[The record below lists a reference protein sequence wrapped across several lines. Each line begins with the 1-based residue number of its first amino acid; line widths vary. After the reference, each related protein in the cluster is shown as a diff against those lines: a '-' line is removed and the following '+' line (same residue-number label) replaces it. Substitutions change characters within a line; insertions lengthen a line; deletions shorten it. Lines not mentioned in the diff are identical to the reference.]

1 MAQLKNPRHELMA
14 QAIASGK
21 TQAQAHKEAGYKG
34 TADGAKMVLREHP
47 EIRDRVAELLA
58 ATAAQTVK
66 GGVDVINGLWAVFE
80 KMKELATGKGGGRAT
95 VRISAANA
103 MKQQA
108 ELLGRHY
115 RLWDYGDGDRAADTL
130 PLAERL
136 KQYRKEES
144 SAPALIGGSNVVS
157 LKREA

>member
-1 MAQLKNPRHELMA
+1 MPQLENPKHERMA
-14 QAIASGK
+14 QAMAAGM

-34 TADGAKMVLREHP
+34 TAAAAKMVLREHP
-47 EIRDRVAELLA
+47 EIRDRVAEILDA
-58 ATAAQTVK
+58 AAAQTVK
-66 GGVDVINGLWAVFE
+66 GGVDVINGLWAAFD
-80 KMKELATGKGGGRAT
+80 KMRELVTGKGKVAA
-95 VRISAANA
+95 RISAANA

-115 RLWDYGDGDRAADTL
+115 RLWDHSDGDRAADTL

-136 KQYRKEES
+136 KQYRKEEPP
-144 SAPALIGGSNVVS
+144 APALPGGSNVVP